1 MKRIF
6 NVIIILVMMF
16 CLSGCSDSDKRDAV
30 LEYINNDCV
39 DMQKIE
45 NELLA
50 SYDSVSGANYEN
62 DEKMYR
68 ELTTNTIELA
78 RELNEKA
85 VKIGDDI
92 HDVEVQEVHR
102 IYMNYSSK
110 LLSTIGLMVLAIENQ
125 DVILMSQVN
134 EKLNDANNL
143 ALDFRRE
150 ISELAAKYNVLL
162 LME

>member
-1 MKRIF
+1 MYSF
-6 NVIIILVMMF
+6 AGEDIL
-16 CLSGCSDSDKRDAV
+16 
-30 LEYINNDCV
+30 
-39 DMQKIE
+39 
-45 NELLA
+45 
-50 SYDSVSGANYEN
+50 
-62 DEKMYR
+62 
-68 ELTTNTIELA
+68 
-78 RELNEKA
+78 
-85 VKIGDDI
+85 KIGDDI